1 MIQIHKNSYFCILS
15 EIKRQYNIEFIKILK
30 HVRLAMHTKDDI
42 KYIEN
47 MKNNK
52 IDIIDNPI
60 YMCAL
65 NKDVDEINKSSF
77 NKNANETYEFKKS
90 VKYYSHIK
98 DDVTEIKTLPIN
110 NMLFIKET
118 TERGE
123 TVILKKDLKVMITE
137 NLDVENGICNGTTG
151 YASDIKK
158 INKKVV
164 VEVLLKNNKI
174 INISTQIVTL
184 EKNIINDALYTI
196 TNEFMPKNNVMQS
209 QFIKHKVRHLK
220 TKLY

>member
-1 MIQIHKNSYFCILS
+1 MQLPPVDKSGYYFNDGEYDSIHKNSYFCILS
-15 EIKRQYNIEFIKILK
+15 EVKRHDNIEFIETLK
-30 HVRLAMHTKDDI
+30 RVRLAMHTKDDI
-42 KYIEN
+42 IYIEN

-52 IDIIDNPI
+52 IDIIDNSI

-65 NKDVDEINKSSF
+65 NKDVDEINKSYF
-77 NKNANETYEFKKS
+77 NKNENETFESKES

-110 NMLFIKET
+110 NMSFIKET

-123 TVILKKDLKVMITE
+123 AVISKKDLKVMITE

-151 YASDIKK
+151 YISDIKK

-164 VEVLLKNNKI
+164 VEVLLKNNRI
-174 INISTQIVTL
+174 INISTQILTL
-184 EKNIINDALYTI
+184 EKN
-196 TNEFMPKNNVMQS
+196 KN
-209 QFIKHKVRHLK
+209 
-220 TKLY
+220 